1 MKSMHCKNEP
11 ASRLPVRKKIGFGI
25 ADIGGNLFFTA
36 MGFWSLTY
44 LTDTVYLAPALAG
57 IAVMVAKLWDA
68 VTDPLVGYLS
78 DNTRT
83 RWGRRRP
90 YLLFGAFP
98 FGFCLWLFFTNPHIQ
113 HQTTLFYW
121 ALAILCLLNTAM
133 TCVNIPYSAL
143 TPELTSDY
151 NEQTSLN
158 SYRFACAGI
167 GTIIG
172 AIVVMPVV
180 GAFPSKSAGFSAAGA
195 LIGSMLVISTLITFF
210 SVKEPACSYETAAE
224 KKPPFFSAYRSV
236 FKNRAYCILLAVFVL
251 HITALNFLQTMVVYY
266 LKYIYQ
272 AEHFS
277 STVMGALLIC
287 ALLAIPIA
295 ALLSKKCTK
304 RTSYRIGL
312 SVLAAA
318 GIIIFFIGHRIGLTG
333 LLILFIGAGIGVG
346 FAFATPWAMLP
357 DAIASGH
364 EAVHNEGCYYG
375 VWTFASK
382 LGQAVST
389 GTAGVLLSM
398 SGYLADGVQSD
409 GTILTIRLISGPVPA
424 AICLIGAA
432 LLHFYIPPKKTAD
445 VR

>member
-1 MKSMHCKNEP
+1 MKSVHCKNEP

-90 YLLFGAFP
+90 YLLFGALP
-98 FGFCLWLFFTNPHIQ
+98 FGFFLWLFFTNPHIQ

-158 SYRFACAGI
+158 SYRFACAG
-167 GTIIG
+167 
-172 AIVVMPVV
+172 
-180 GAFPSKSAGFSAAGA
+180 
-195 LIGSMLVISTLITFF
+195 ISTLITFF

-398 SGYLADGVQSD
+398 SGYLAGSVQSD

-424 AICLIGAA
+424 AICLIGAV
-432 LLHFYIPPKKTAD
+432 LLHFYISPKKTAD
-445 VR
+445 IR